1 MEAPHS
7 GIRITHDQLSQEALQ
22 RVIEEC
28 VTRDG
33 TEFTDAE
40 TKTNQVLRLLERGEV
55 ELWYDPASRT
65 CNILPRGAGQERE
78 ET

>member
-1 MEAPHS
+1 MDAPQS
-7 GIRITHDQLSQEALQ
+7 GIRITHDQLSREALQ
-22 RVIEEC
+22 RVIEEF

-40 TKTNQVLRLLERGEV
+40 KKTNQVRRLLERGEV

-65 CNILPRGAGQERE
+65 CNILPRGAVQDRE
-78 ET
+78 GT